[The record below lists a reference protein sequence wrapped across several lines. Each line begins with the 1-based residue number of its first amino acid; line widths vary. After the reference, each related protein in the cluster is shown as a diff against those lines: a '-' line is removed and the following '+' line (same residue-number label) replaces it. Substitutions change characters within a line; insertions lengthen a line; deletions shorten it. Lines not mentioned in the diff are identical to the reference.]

1 MNEGG
6 LDNKKNE
13 MSALLGH
20 WSLGLNINISIK
32 GRQMRERT
40 TFGVQYGLF
49 MTRIMFT
56 IHNNITEEFEQIR
69 GNF

>member
-1 MNEGG
+1 MNEGD
-6 LDNKKNE
+6 LDNKKTE

-20 WSLGLNINISIK
+20 WSLGLNINIK

-69 GNF
+69 GNL